1 MAVADQVIDLKEKKI
16 KNKPVNQ
23 LPEPSG
29 YKILITI
36 PEIEA
41 KTRGGILKPDKL
53 IDEERVFKCCG
64 LCNKSRPGCL
74 SE

>member
-1 MAVADQVIDLKEKKI
+1 MATQVIDLEEEKKT
-16 KNKPVNQ
+16 KATTQ

-29 YKILITI
+29 YKLLITI

-53 IDEERVFKCCG
+53 KHEERVSSVVGVVTKVG
-64 LCNKSRPGCL
+64 PDA
-74 SE
+74 